1 MPIDTHRCI
10 ITIYY
15 DLLKFITYSIM
26 PLPAVKPGKLKLK
39 LNNVNKILNEAPVR
53 KK

>member
-1 MPIDTHRCI
+1 
-10 ITIYY
+10 
-15 DLLKFITYSIM
+15 M

-53 KK
+53 KKIMYVLCTYLL